1 MCMTFKHYW
10 EYVVC
15 IHCFLNRT
23 LNVLWAF
30 FFLNFPLHLLVA
42 KNYVFTYQSTKV
54 HSIRV
59 HIFPVAYFDILQS
72 FAIMFIYAKY
82 KLDTSEG
89 LKLFVP
95 KFT

>member
-1 MCMTFKHYW
+1 MRMTFKHYW

-15 IHCFLNRT
+15 ILHFLNWT

-30 FFLNFPLHLLVA
+30 FFFNFPLHLLA
-42 KNYVFTYQSTKV
+42 ARNYVFTYQSTKV

-72 FAIMFIYAKY
+72 FTVVFIYARY
-82 KLDTSEG
+82 KSNTSEG
-89 LKLFVP
+89 LKLYVP